1 MDTSHEVHVSGAFP
15 HPLHSSRHLTRHAS
29 PTQTAHDMQSLLFAF
44 LDELLFL
51 FHTESLVVRRLSV
64 RKLNRGGSGNAEHPW
79 ALTATAAGSRFVP
92 GTHEPGTE
100 VKAITYSAMQI
111 LERDRADVY
120 VIVDI

>member
-1 MDTSHEVHVSGAFP
+1 
-15 HPLHSSRHLTRHAS
+15 
-29 PTQTAHDMQSLLFAF
+29 MQSLLFAF

-51 FHTESLVVRRLSV
+51 FHTESLVVRQLRL
-64 RKLNRGGSGNAEHPW
+64 RKLNRGGNSDPEHPW
-79 ALTATAAGSRFVP
+79 ALTASASGSRFVP

-111 LERDRADVY
+111 LERERADVY